1 MEISDK
7 APQIRMVMMP
17 KDTNAVGSIFGGVIL
32 SHLDLAA
39 AEHAKEVAPHRYV
52 TKVIKEVEFI
62 SPVYVGDTVS
72 YYTETTKLGR
82 TSLTIRVLVA
92 AERGIGKRESIKV
105 TEAEVIMVAINE
117 NGKPIPIFNAKS

>member
-1 MEISDK
+1 MSISDK

-39 AEHAKEVAPHRYV
+39 AEHARQVAPHRYV
-52 TKVIKEVEFI
+52 TKLIREVEFI
-62 SPVYVGDTVS
+62 SPVYVGDIVS

-82 TSLTIRVLVA
+82 TSISIKVLVA

-105 TEAEVIMVAINE
+105 TEAEVVMVAIDE
-117 NGKPIPIFNAKS
+117 KGKPRAIFNEK

>member
-52 TKVIKEVEFI
+52 TKLIKEVEFI

-82 TSLTIRVLVA
+82 TSITIKVLVA

-105 TEAEVIMVAINE
+105 TEAEIVMVAINE
-117 NGKPIPIFNAKS
+117 QGKPIPIL